1 MRIFITVFSIP
12 RHEGVRTARWRSIA
26 VGLLLMLNAA
36 PFLWFGGLGNL
47 LFSGRSALGAFW
59 LAWVSGFGLL
69 IYGLVAKSDLTK
81 AALARQ
87 VTRAIPPG
95 GLM

>member
-1 MRIFITVFSIP
+1 
-12 RHEGVRTARWRSIA
+12 
-26 VGLLLMLNAA
+26 MLNAA

-59 LAWVSGFGLL
+59 LAWVAGVAGFGLL